1 VGNAAFL
8 LIAVAIMALGLL
20 AIGVWTFL
28 NRPREDAGIHEFR
41 SAIDALS
48 VFHGDKNSRHRKTRR

>member
-8 LIAVAIMALGLL
+8 LIALVIMALGLL

-48 VFHGDKNSRHRKTRR
+48 VFDGDKNSRRRKMRR